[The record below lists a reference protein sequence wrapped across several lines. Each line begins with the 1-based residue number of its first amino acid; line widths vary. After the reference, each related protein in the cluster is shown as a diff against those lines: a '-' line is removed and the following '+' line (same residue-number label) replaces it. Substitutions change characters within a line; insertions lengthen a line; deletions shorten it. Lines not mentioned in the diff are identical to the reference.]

1 MHDMVSCRDIDGP
14 SLSTERIFLLRL
26 EHLVTET
33 RTQNWGWKKHTES
46 SNQCNQHLVQ
56 AAPLP
61 DFPVNTRPVAT
72 QHPPQWCRRCMS
84 EASTFYPKTP
94 RPVATGCSAAGL
106 WWPWYRTPHWVLKTG
121 PAHAANQCSASAQ
134 RVDFWQEFIRAL
146 YVMMSACNRTP
157 DLENKWGC
165 CTVKLWWSAVF
176 LNLNITPNN

>member
-121 PAHAANQCSASAQ
+121 PAHAATNAVPPPSAWISG
-134 RVDFWQEFIRAL
+134 RNSSGR
-146 YVMMSACNRTP
+146 
-157 DLENKWGC
+157 
-165 CTVKLWWSAVF
+165 CTWWCQLATG
-176 LNLNITPNN
+176 LLT

>member
-1 MHDMVSCRDIDGP
+1 MIWCLAEILTAHHSRPKGFSCCDWSTSSQKHAHRTGAEKH
-14 SLSTERIFLLRL
+14 TERS
-26 EHLVTET
+26 
-33 RTQNWGWKKHTES
+33 ES

-94 RPVATGCSAAGL
+94 RSVATGCSAAGL

-121 PAHAANQCSASAQ
+121 PAHAATNAVPPPSAWISG
-134 RVDFWQEFIRAL
+134 RNSSGR
-146 YVMMSACNRTP
+146 
-157 DLENKWGC
+157 
-165 CTVKLWWSAVF
+165 CTWWCQLATG
-176 LNLNITPNN
+176 LLLKT

>member
-1 MHDMVSCRDIDGP
+1 MHDMVSCRDWGP
-14 SLSTERIFLLRL
+14 ITLNRKDFPVAIGAPHHRNTHTELGL
-26 EHLVTET
+26 
-33 RTQNWGWKKHTES
+33 KKHTES

-94 RPVATGCSAAGL
+94 RSVATGCSAAGL

-121 PAHAANQCSASAQ
+121 PAHAATNAVPPPSAWISG
-134 RVDFWQEFIRAL
+134 RNSSGR
-146 YVMMSACNRTP
+146 
-157 DLENKWGC
+157 
-165 CTVKLWWSAVF
+165 CTWWCQLATG
-176 LNLNITPNN
+176 LLT